1 MQESVHPMTTD
12 PSPPPAGESG
22 LAFGQRNLPL
32 LLLQA
37 RESVIRRFRPVLNAN
52 GVTEQQW
59 RILRVLAELGPT
71 EPRELVRLCA
81 LSSPSLTGILS
92 RMEALELIRRDRVE
106 ADQRRVLVSMTPA
119 SRALARRLAPQVDAV
134 YREIE
139 QQVGHDFLRQLQD
152 TLDQLAATLGTGPA
166 EEE

>member
-1 MQESVHPMTTD
+1 MRTAIP
-12 PSPPPAGESG
+12 PSPPADAA
-22 LAFGQRNLPL
+22 LAFEQRNLPL

-81 LSSPSLTGILS
+81 LSSPSLAGILG
-92 RMEALELIRRDRVE
+92 RMEALDLVVRERLE
-106 ADQRRVLVSMTPA
+106 ADQRRVLVSMTAA
-119 SRALARRLAPQVDAV
+119 SRALVKRLAPQVDAV

-139 QQVGHDFLRQLQD
+139 AQVGHDFLQELQGI
-152 TLDQLAATLGTGPA
+152 LDRLTGTLGTGAP

>member
-1 MQESVHPMTTD
+1 MQESAVPMTSP
-12 PSPPPAGESG
+12 PSPAPAGDSG
-22 LAFGQRNLPL
+22 VAFGQRNLPL

-92 RMEALELIRRDRVE
+92 RMEALELIRRERVE

-119 SRALARRLAPQVDAV
+119 SRALAKRLAPQVDAV

-139 QQVGHDFLRQLQD
+139 QQVGHDFLQQLQD
-152 TLDQLAATLGTGPA
+152 TLDQLTATLGTGPA